1 MSRRSVATPFPPACA
16 WAGTLARLS
25 LSQPGSSSALRS
37 MMRGIAD
44 SMGRQT
50 GGSRVRSELMRVAL
64 ALLMIVH
71 GIAHLVGFV
80 VPWRLIELPAQPYR
94 TTILRGAVDF
104 GEAGIRLYAGAWLIL
119 AVSFAAL
126 AAGLLLRAQWWYRDS
141 LLAGGVSAL
150 LCVLS
155 WPDTRFRRT
164 R

>member
-1 MSRRSVATPFPPACA
+1 
-16 WAGTLARLS
+16 
-25 LSQPGSSSALRS
+25 
-37 MMRGIAD
+37 
-44 SMGRQT
+44 
-50 GGSRVRSELMRVAL
+50 MRVAL

-126 AAGLLLRAQWWYRDS
+126 AAGLLLRAQWWYRGS

-164 R
+164 RKCVDRRRHSRSCTVRAGWNRSQVMSRAT